1 MPILKVIDLK
11 EYKKS
16 IERQK
21 DWLPLSLILTD
32 EDIIRIG
39 AIYDELIEITENRLL
54 NEITVITES

>member
-16 IERQK
+16 IERK
-21 DWLPLSLILTD
+21 KACLPLSLVLTD
-32 EDIIRIG
+32 EDKIRID
-39 AIYDELIEITENRLL
+39 AIYDELIEIAENRLL